1 MAGHPLRPATDRR
14 LGRPLPYQLANR
26 TRAHPIARACKQRP
40 SFSPRTYAV
49 LARVSPGCPPLQ
61 GRFPRVTH
69 PSATLLAPKD
79 FRVRLACVRHA
90 ASVQS
95 EPGSNSSVHLSRP
108 PKRPILAQRVTFS
121 RKCSVDISQASPATT
136 EHPHKL
142 PERIVKEL
150 LPASR
155 RPPILHAVSTAS
167 RTSFSG
173 LPARAQN
180 TPQRSRARYSNRQL
194 LPVKRPIPEVV
205 SRQRILQSTA
215 EREGFEPSVFC
226 LFSISCKGTASRTC
240 L

>member
-26 TRAHPIARACKQRP
+26 TWAHPAARARRP
-40 SFSPRTYAV
+40 PFSLRTYAV

-95 EPGSNSSVHLSRP
+95 EPGSNSSVQCFWSLASNRSLLDGISNHLEMLVDVSGVSP
-108 PKRPILAQRVTFS
+108 VTS
-121 RKCSVDISQASPATT
+121 

-142 PERIVKEL
+142 SQQIVKDHITTL
-150 LPASR
+150 NAAKTNHSTGLKWTVKRLQHPSPAPPSRSLPR
-155 RPPILHAVSTAS
+155 RPGEP
-167 RTSFSG
+167 
-173 LPARAQN
+173 
-180 TPQRSRARYSNRQL
+180 
-194 LPVKRPIPEVV
+194 
-205 SRQRILQSTA
+205 RILLDRIA
-215 EREGFEPSVFC
+215 
-226 LFSISCKGTASRTC
+226 
-240 L
+240 